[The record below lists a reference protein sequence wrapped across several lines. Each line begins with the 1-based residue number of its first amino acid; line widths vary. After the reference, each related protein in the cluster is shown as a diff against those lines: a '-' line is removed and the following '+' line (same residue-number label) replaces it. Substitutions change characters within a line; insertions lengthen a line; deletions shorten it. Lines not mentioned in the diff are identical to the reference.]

1 MACWN
6 VNILYEKVV
15 RKSGN
20 CFRHYLRGRWPLQ
33 MDLLSREGT
42 DRGLANPN
50 RTNGD
55 PVNVY
60 PGNVSS

>member
-20 CFRHYLRGRWPLQ
+20 CFCHYLRGRWPLQ
-33 MDLLSREGT
+33 MDL
-42 DRGLANPN
+42 LANPN